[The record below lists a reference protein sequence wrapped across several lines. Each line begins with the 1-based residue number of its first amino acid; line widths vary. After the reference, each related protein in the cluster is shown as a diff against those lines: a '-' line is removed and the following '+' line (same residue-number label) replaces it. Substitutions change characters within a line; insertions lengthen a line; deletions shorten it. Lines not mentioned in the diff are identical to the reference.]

1 MMHHHFI
8 VDPARIVTPAQDR
21 RGWAVVEHFG
31 DTRTI
36 VSVFLHYEDAEDYAT
51 RLNSKK
57 D

>member
-1 MMHHHFI
+1 MHHHFI